1 MPKSSNAMSSFAATK
16 NSSLLWR
23 IVLGALVLAN
33 AVAVWF
39 LVNPPGG
46 SPEELEQQLASLT
59 KQVAAKRAILTRTRA
74 HVIAVEKGRTQGDEF
89 LSSYFL
95 ARRTAYSTLLTEL
108 ITAADQAQIKPREHA
123 YATDPIEGSD
133 NLSMMTITAN
143 YEGTYANLMRFVNAV
158 DRSPRLLIIEGLNAA
173 PQQNNGVLSVSMKID
188 AFVREDG
195 SGDALPLSLGEAA
208 RGEAARGDAARGE
221 ARPDA
226 TPGNN
231 DEADRGNKKVSKR

>member
-1 MPKSSNAMSSFAATK
+1 MLKNSNAMSALAGTK
-16 NSSLLWR
+16 TRSLLWR
-23 IVLGALVLAN
+23 IGIGALLLAN
-33 AVAVWF
+33 AAAVWF
-39 LVNPPGG
+39 LLNPPEG
-46 SPEELEQQLASLT
+46 SPEDLERQLASLT
-59 KQVAAKRAILTRTRA
+59 KQVAAKRAVLTRTRA
-74 HVIAVEKGRTQGDEF
+74 HVIAVEKGRAQGDDF
-89 LSSYFL
+89 LNGYFL

-173 PQQNNGVLSVSMKID
+173 PQQNSGVLSVNMKID

-195 SGDALPLSLGEAA
+195 SGDVLPTSEAIPVNEDEAA
-208 RGEAARGDAARGE
+208 
-221 ARPDA
+221 
-226 TPGNN
+226 
-231 DEADRGNKKVSKR
+231 DRNKKVSKR